1 MVHET
6 PCQVTDVVT
15 TLIYSASILHG
26 SPASS
31 ALYTRAVHCPVAR
44 ARLILVVEDDPK
56 TAASLEMYLRHGGF
70 RTELARSGPE
80 ALHKARTAKPDLI
93 VLDLMLPGLG
103 GLEVCKTLR
112 GEATL
117 PIIMLT
123 ARSTEDDK
131 LLGLELGADDYV
143 TKPFSPREL
152 VARVRVVLR
161 RFEPTEDP
169 IVAGDLVLD
178 PRAHALV
185 VRGAPVALTAAEFRL
200 VETLMRA
207 PGRVFS
213 RDELMQRAFGAAY
226 EGLDRTIDVHIKN
239 VRKKIEVDRANPTRI
254 VTVFGL
260 GYKFV

>member
-1 MVHET
+1 
-6 PCQVTDVVT
+6 
-15 TLIYSASILHG
+15 
-26 SPASS
+26 
-31 ALYTRAVHCPVAR
+31 VAR
-44 ARLILVVEDDPK
+44 ARRILIVEDEPK
-56 TAASLEMYLRHGGF
+56 TAASVDAYLRHGGF

-80 ALHKARTAKPDLI
+80 ALQRARDGKPDLI
-93 VLDLMLPGLG
+93 VLDVMLPGQS
-103 GLEVCKTLR
+103 GLEVCEVVR
-112 GEATL
+112 RESAV
-117 PIIMLT
+117 PIILLT

-161 RFEPTEDP
+161 RFEPSEDKL
-169 IVAGDLVLD
+169 VAGDVVLD
-178 PRAHALV
+178 PAVRELT
-185 VRGAPVALTAAEFRL
+185 VRGETIALTATEFRL
-200 VETLMRA
+200 VESLMRS

-213 RDELMQRAFGAAY
+213 RDELARRALGADY
-226 EGLDRTIDVHIKN
+226 DGLDRTIDVHIKN

>member
-1 MVHET
+1 MRAMAR
-6 PCQVTDVVT
+6 PRRI
-15 TLIYSASILHG
+15 LI
-26 SPASS
+26 
-31 ALYTRAVHCPVAR
+31 
-44 ARLILVVEDDPK
+44 VEDEPK
-56 TAASLEMYLRHGGF
+56 TAASVEMYLRHGGF
-70 RTELARSGPE
+70 RAEIARSGSD
-80 ALHKARTAKPDLI
+80 ALHRARHDPPDLI
-93 VLDLMLPGLG
+93 ILDLMLPGLG
-103 GLEVCKTLR
+103 GLEVCKAVR
-112 GEATL
+112 GESEV
-117 PIIMLT
+117 PIIILT

-161 RFEPTEDP
+161 RYEPPSER

-178 PRAHALV
+178 PAAREV
-185 VRGAPVALTAAEFRL
+185 TVRGETVALTAAEFRL

-213 RDELMQRAFGAAY
+213 RDELMQRALGAAY
-226 EGLDRTIDVHIKN
+226 DGLDRTIDVHIKN
-239 VRKKIEVDRANPTRI
+239 VRKKIEADRANPTRI